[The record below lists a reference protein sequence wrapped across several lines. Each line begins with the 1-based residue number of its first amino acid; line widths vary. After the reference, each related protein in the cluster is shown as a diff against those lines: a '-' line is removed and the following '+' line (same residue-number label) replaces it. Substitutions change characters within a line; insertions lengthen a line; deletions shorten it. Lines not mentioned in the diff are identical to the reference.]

1 MNGAKVILLRRLCV
15 FKIAIGEARR
25 TLLLRLLN
33 VSDRARKQNA
43 RGADLAQDVSFIILS
58 YFMIS
63 ALWKLDIVPE
73 WEGLCFHREGVEYC
87 FGSGAECVSQPSWSQ
102 IRVVSS
108 IKLKIRLSWK
118 SGNVELP
125 AAEGLLWK
133 NGSMFSLGVVN
144 FEFQNVREI
153 VFRSGQRFEK
163 FEIRT
168 DGGSH
173 DCRSGSFF

>member
-25 TLLLRLLN
+25 ALLLRLLN
-33 VSDRARKQNA
+33 VSDRARKQNT

-58 YFMIS
+58 FFMIS

-102 IRVVSS
+102 TRFCIKYQTQNPSLMKKRECRVACGRGFA
-108 IKLKIRLSWK
+108 LKERQYVLARCCKFRISKRAGNCYPFRLTVWKIWNQNRWRISW
-118 SGNVELP
+118 L
-125 AAEGLLWK
+125 
-133 NGSMFSLGVVN
+133 
-144 FEFQNVREI
+144 
-153 VFRSGQRFEK
+153 
-163 FEIRT
+163 
-168 DGGSH
+168 
-173 DCRSGSFF
+173 